1 MNATTTKTET
11 TLVNRLKDVGCSVP
25 AARIAPVE
33 TFVASKLKPFGEA
46 ITELLRSAVA
56 DSPNF
61 RTKRLDEFL
70 AAIIAGLKTRLSRQ
84 KSAIMGHAEFV
95 RLERNNKSAEEIV
108 FQKDGAG
115 VKKRVLNVSLADMRT
130 ALADVNG
137 DPERSAF
144 YAPLCRD
151 EFHRPGGKPN
161 KFIVL
166 NEDVGPGDAELLR
179 ALIRIG
185 REGHSPVLAS
195 VKPGVVCPQNPSSDQ
210 PAEDCRTLPTEPDD
224 LIAEYQKPE
233 NAPLH
238 GVQQSPDAIVLGLT
252 VGKVIGRA
260 PYHPAKNPA
269 PRSEWFVDAN
279 GPLMIPSQ
287 TLLAKSL
294 AASFTKYKTAVRIAG
309 VHGGGMHT
317 RPIVVAEGQVQTTE
331 IEIDE
336 PVEMA
341 LRKCGFI
348 SYLPWKYRDFV
359 VNFSTPTAYVPVPS
373 GDPVKDAD
381 AVVGSQL
388 PFIMLSCQYG
398 QMLKARLREALGQT
412 VDEKTIKTMLLA
424 EFNRFVTPD
433 VNSVE
438 QPTLARKPLA
448 KVHIDVKQASPGV
461 FHATAQIQPHMLMVG
476 ARVVL
481 TLKAEVS
488 PAKP

>member
-1 MNATTTKTET
+1 MNATITKIET
-11 TLVNRLKDVGCSVP
+11 TLVNRLKDVGCNVP
-25 AARIAPVE
+25 AAQIAPVE
-33 TFVASKLKPFGEA
+33 TFVASKLKPFGAA
-46 ITELLRSAVA
+46 ITELIRSAVA

-70 AAIIAGLKTRLSRQ
+70 AAIIAGLKSRLSQQ
-84 KSAIMGHAEFV
+84 KSAIMGHPNFIQ
-95 RLERNNKSAEEIV
+95 LERNNKSTEEVV
-108 FQKDGAG
+108 FQKDGTG
-115 VKKRVLNVSLADMRT
+115 VKKRVLNVSVADLRT
-130 ALADVNG
+130 ALADANG
-137 DPERSAF
+137 IPERAAF
-144 YAPLCRD
+144 YAPVCRD

-166 NEDVGPGDAELLR
+166 IEDVGPEYAELLR
-179 ALIRIG
+179 AVIAIG
-185 REGHSPVLAS
+185 REAHAPVLGS
-195 VKPGVVCPQNPSSDQ
+195 VKPAVVCPQDPSSDT
-210 PAEDCRTLPTEPDD
+210 PPGSFRDLPKEPDD
-224 LIAEYQKPE
+224 LMAEYRKPD

-238 GVQQSPDAIVLGLT
+238 GVQSSADATHLALA

-260 PYHPAKNPA
+260 PYHPVKNPA
-269 PRSEWFVDAN
+269 PRSEWFLDTN

-287 TLLAKSL
+287 VLLAKSL
-294 AASFTKYKTAVRIAG
+294 AASFTKYKTGVRLAG
-309 VHGGGMHT
+309 VHSGGMHT
-317 RPIVVAEGQVQTTE
+317 RPVVVADGQVQTTE

-336 PVEMA
+336 LIEMA
-341 LRKCGFI
+341 LKKCGFI

-373 GDPVKDAD
+373 GDATKDAD
-381 AVVGSQL
+381 AIVGSQL

-398 QMLKARLREALGQT
+398 QLLKAKLREALGQT
-412 VDEKTIKTMLLA
+412 VDDKTIKAMLQA
-424 EFNRFVTPD
+424 EFSKFVTPD

-448 KVHIDVKQASPGV
+448 KVLVDVKQVSPGV

-476 ARVVL
+476 ARVIL